1 MSPTL
6 DEIDQI
12 EILRGADVRVTTLAI
27 TVGKDVFPV
36 FGLSDIT
43 LVEAD
48 HTIRLA
54 PLSMFVAGP
63 ILGVAIY
70 LTFGW
75 PVRSLIVAA
84 FFIAMGAM
92 MYRDSWQHQV
102 NARLSNGTSTTLYRT
117 PNLGDARLFHAAAQ
131 KAVDIATHP
140 SEEPGSP
147 A

>member
-12 EILRGADVRVTTLAI
+12 EILRGADIRVTTLAI
-27 TVGKDVFPV
+27 TVGKDVTAV
-36 FGLSDIT
+36 FGLSEVT

-54 PLSMFVAGP
+54 PLALFVAGP

-70 LTFGW
+70 LAFGY
-75 PVRSLIVAA
+75 PIIALVAA
-84 FFIAMGAM
+84 AGFIALGAM
-92 MYRDSWQHQV
+92 VYRDSWQHQV
-102 NARLSNGTSTTLYRT
+102 NARHDSGPSVTLYRT
-117 PNLGDARLFHAAAQ
+117 RNLGDARLFHAAVA
-131 KAVDIATHP
+131 KAVAMTTYIPD
-140 SEEPGSP
+140 EPASP